1 MAHVISFRFSI
12 SLDDENKLAVKERM
26 NEVANGLAAWIVGNK
41 LNAVAVEISSLAGI
55 MTLPPPVMEDQLL
68 VTNQMPPAPPRLVK

>member
-26 NEVANGLAAWIVGNK
+26 NEIANGLAAWIVGNK

-55 MTLPPPVMEDQLL
+55 MTLPPPVQEDQLL